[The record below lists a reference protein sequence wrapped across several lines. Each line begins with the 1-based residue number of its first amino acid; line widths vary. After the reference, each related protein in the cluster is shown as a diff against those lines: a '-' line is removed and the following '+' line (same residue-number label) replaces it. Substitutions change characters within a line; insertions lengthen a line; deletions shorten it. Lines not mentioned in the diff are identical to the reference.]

1 MRWWSRGGF
10 ENDDPRL
17 RRFGVAERAGNYHR
31 GMSNADGSPP
41 PRPRVAVTP
50 LRPQRPVGR
59 SPVTRYAILGWLVSV
74 ALVVVTVGLTLLSLN
89 DIRSVLAA
97 DLVRTNPG
105 SGTDAARAVDI
116 SLMVGGAIALVVVL
130 LGLYGSARLWD
141 SRRSGRSILT
151 VGAVV
156 AVAGAVAFHLTVN
169 PSATALSDAG
179 LPVVAQWVP
188 AAAALV
194 AVVATGASYTRSV
207 TASLR

>member
-1 MRWWSRGGF
+1 
-10 ENDDPRL
+10 
-17 RRFGVAERAGNYHR
+17 
-31 GMSNADGSPP
+31 MSNADGSPP

-50 LRPQRPVGR
+50 MRPQRPTGR
-59 SPVTRYAILGWLVSV
+59 APAIRYVILGWLISV

-89 DIRSVLAA
+89 DIRATLAA
-97 DLVRTNPG
+97 DLVRANPD

-116 SLMVGGAIALVVVL
+116 SLMVGAVIAGIVVV

-141 SRRSGRSILT
+141 SRRSGRTILT

-156 AVAGAVAFHLTVN
+156 AVAGAGAFHLTVS
-169 PSATALSDAG
+169 PSATALADVG
-179 LPVVAQWVP
+179 FPVLAQWIP

-194 AVVATGASYTRSV
+194 AVIATGFSYSRSV

>member
-1 MRWWSRGGF
+1 MRWWSSDGF
-10 ENDDPRL
+10 ENDDPGL

-50 LRPQRPVGR
+50 MRPQRPTGR
-59 SPVTRYAILGWLVSV
+59 APAIRYVTLFWLVAV
-74 ALVVVTVGLTLLSLN
+74 ALVVVIVGLTLLSLN
-89 DIRSVLAA
+89 DIRATLAA
-97 DLVRTNPG
+97 DLVRAHPE

-116 SLMVGGAIALVVVL
+116 SLMVGGVIAVLVVVL
-130 LGLYGSARLWD
+130 GLFGSARLWD

-156 AVAGAVAFHLTVN
+156 AVAGAVTFHLTVN
-169 PSATALSDAG
+169 PSATALADAG
-179 LPVVAQWVP
+179 LPVVAQWIP